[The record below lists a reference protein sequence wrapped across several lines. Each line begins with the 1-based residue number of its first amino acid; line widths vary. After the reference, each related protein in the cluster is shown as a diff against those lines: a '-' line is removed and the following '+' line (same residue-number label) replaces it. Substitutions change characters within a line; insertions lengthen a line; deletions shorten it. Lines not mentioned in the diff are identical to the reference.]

1 MSTVLILAPVII
13 SNWPAIA
20 VAAAG
25 AASALGF
32 TVKQTAQEMLQ
43 QDKQA
48 QQAQTQQNVE
58 LELAGSEV
66 LAQGLAT
73 DQRIVLTKGSMQIVV
88 ERDARGRCK
97 VCASGKAHSKAELK
111 QAAEEFTQKLTQC
124 FIYDKVMRELK
135 SKSFQVVNEEMMQ
148 DESIRIHVRRWVD

>member
-13 SNWPAIA
+13 SSWPAIA

-32 TVKQTAQEMLQ
+32 TMRQTAQDILQ
-43 QDKQA
+43 DSQVEQG
-48 QQAQTQQNVE
+48 NLSVE
-58 LELAGSEV
+58 LELADSEV
-66 LAQGLAT
+66 LAQSLAT
-73 DQRIVLTKGSMQIVV
+73 DQRIVLTKGSIQLVV

-97 VCASGKAHSKAELK
+97 VCASGKGHSKAELK
-111 QAAEEFTQKLTQC
+111 QTAEAFTQKLTQC
-124 FIYDKVMRELK
+124 FVYDRVMRELK
-135 SKSFQVVNEEMMQ
+135 GKNFQVVNEEVSQ

>member
-13 SNWPAIA
+13 SSWPAIA
-20 VAAAG
+20 AAAAG

-32 TVKQTAQEMLQ
+32 TVKQAVQEALQ
-43 QDKQA
+43 QDKKMHD
-48 QQAQTQQNVE
+48 TIENVE
-58 LELAGSEV
+58 LELANSEV
-66 LAQGLAT
+66 LAQSLAT
-73 DQRIVLTKGSMQIVV
+73 DQRIVLTKGSTQIVV

-97 VCASGKAHSKAELK
+97 VCASGKGLSKTELEQTAE
-111 QAAEEFTQKLTQC
+111 QFTQKLTQC

-135 SKSFQVVNEEMMQ
+135 SKSFQVVNEEVMQ

>member
-32 TVKQTAQEMLQ
+32 TMKQTAEEAVKRDEQAAAQE
-43 QDKQA
+43 
-48 QQAQTQQNVE
+48 NVE
-58 LELAGSEV
+58 LELAESQV

-73 DQRIVLTKGSMQIVV
+73 DQKIVLTKGSTQITV
-88 ERDARGRCK
+88 ERDARGRCR
-97 VCASGKAHSKAELK
+97 VCASGKGQSKAELK

-124 FIYDKVMRELK
+124 FIYDKVMRQLK
-135 SKSFQVVNEEMMQ
+135 GKSFQVVDEQVMQ

>member
-32 TVKQTAQEMLQ
+32 TMKQTAREMLEK
-43 QDKQA
+43 DEQA
-48 QQAQTQQNVE
+48 AAQENVE
-58 LELAGSEV
+58 LELAESQV

-73 DQRIVLTKGSMQIVV
+73 DQKIVLTKGSAQITVQ
-88 ERDARGRCK
+88 RDARGRCK
-97 VCASGKAHSKAELK
+97 VCASGRGLSKAELK

-124 FIYDKVMRELK
+124 FIYDKVMKQLK
-135 SKSFQVVNEEMMQ
+135 GKNFQVVNEQVAQ

>member
-25 AASALGF
+25 AGSALGF
-32 TVKQTAQEMLQ
+32 TVKQTAKEMLQ
-43 QDKQA
+43 QDQKA
-48 QQAQTQQNVE
+48 RQAQTEQTVE

-73 DQRIVLTKGSMQIVV
+73 DQRMVLTKGSMQIVV

-97 VCASGKAHSKAELK
+97 VCASGQAHSKAELR

-135 SKSFQVVNEEMMQ
+135 SKSFQVVNEEVMQ
-148 DESIRIHVRRWVD
+148 DESIRIHVRRWVE

>member
-32 TVKQTAQEMLQ
+32 TIRQTAQEAL
-43 QDKQA
+43 KREE
-48 QQAQTQQNVE
+48 QTETEQNVE
-58 LELAGSEV
+58 LELADSQV

-73 DQRIVLTKGSMQIVV
+73 DQKIVLTKGSTQITV

-97 VCASGKAHSKAELK
+97 VCASGKGQSKAQLK

-124 FIYDKVMRELK
+124 FIYDKVMKQLK
-135 SKSFQVVNEEMMQ
+135 SKNFQVVDEQAMQ

>member
-1 MSTVLILAPVII
+1 MSTILILTPII
-13 SNWPAIA
+13 VSNWPAIA

-32 TVKQTAQEMLQ
+32 TAKHTAQEAL
-43 QDKQA
+43 
-48 QQAQTQQNVE
+48 QQAQMQEEVQNVE
-58 LELAGSEV
+58 LEISDSQV

-73 DQRIVLTKGSMQIVV
+73 DEQIVLTKGSTQIVV

-97 VCASGKAHSKAELK
+97 VCASGKGHSKAELT
-111 QAAEEFTQKLTQC
+111 QIAEQFTHKLTQS
-124 FIYDKVMRELK
+124 FVYDKVMKQLK
-135 SKSFQVVNEEMMQ
+135 GKSFQVMNEEVMQ

>member
-1 MSTVLILAPVII
+1 MSTALILAPII
-13 SNWPAIA
+13 IANWPAIA

-32 TVKQTAQEMLQ
+32 TLKQTAEEALKQEQ
-43 QDKQA
+43 KA
-48 QQAQTQQNVE
+48 ETQENVE
-58 LELAGSEV
+58 LELADSQV

-73 DQRIVLTKGSMQIVV
+73 DQKIVLTKGSTQITV

-97 VCASGKAHSKAELK
+97 ICASGKGQSKAQLK

-124 FIYDKVMRELK
+124 FIYDKVMKQLK
-135 SKSFQVVNEEMMQ
+135 SKNFQVVDEQAMQ

>member
-32 TVKQTAQEMLQ
+32 TMKQTAREVLEKDEQAAAQE
-43 QDKQA
+43 
-48 QQAQTQQNVE
+48 NVE
-58 LELAGSEV
+58 LELADSQV

-73 DQRIVLTKGSMQIVV
+73 NQKIVLTKGSTQITVQ
-88 ERDARGRCK
+88 RDARGRCK
-97 VCASGKAHSKAELK
+97 VCASGKGLSKAELK

-124 FIYDKVMRELK
+124 FIYDKVMKQLK
-135 SKSFQVVNEEMMQ
+135 GKNFQVVNEQVAQ

>member
-32 TVKQTAQEMLQ
+32 TIKQTAQEAIKQGQ
-43 QDKQA
+43 Q
-48 QQAQTQQNVE
+48 TETEQNVE

-73 DQRIVLTKGSMQIVV
+73 DQKMVLTKGSMQIVV

-97 VCASGKAHSKAELK
+97 VCASGKGQSKAQLK

-124 FIYDKVMRELK
+124 FIYDKVMRQLK
-135 SKSFQVVNEEMMQ
+135 GKSFQVVNEELMQ
-148 DESIRIHVRRWVD
+148 DDSIRIHVRRWVD